1 MKKKLVKMIELLKGI
16 LTLLG
21 TASFMIAVGCVCIRL
36 KLFKSL
42 APKNNMTSK
51 LAIALVFGL
60 LAIYG
65 TLMGT
70 ETSGAIVNVRELASM
85 IAGVAG
91 GPISGLLAGLIGGIH
106 RYSVGGFTAL
116 PCSVSTVLLGVISGF
131 ASKWIT
137 GKAYLLKGAVLGFIL
152 ESFAMALILVLT
164 EPLTQAVTIVE
175 QIAIPMI
182 TADTIG
188 LVLWLS
194 LSKMRKSA

>member
-21 TASFMIAVGCVCIRL
+21 TASFMIVVGCVCIRL

-116 PCSVSTVLLGVISGF
+116 PCSVSTVLLGVISGV

>member
-1 MKKKLVKMIELLKGI
+1 MIELLKSI
-16 LTLLG
+16 LALLG
-21 TASFMIAVGCVCIRL
+21 TASFMIAVGCICIRL
-36 KLFKSL
+36 KLFESSAL
-42 APKNNMTSK
+42 KNNTIGK
-51 LAIALVFGL
+51 LAIVLVFGL

-70 ETSGAIVNVRELASM
+70 ETAGAIVNVRELAAM

-131 ASKWIT
+131 ASKWLT
-137 GKAYLLKGAVLGFIL
+137 GKAYLLKGVVFGLIL

-164 EPLTQAVTIVE
+164 TSFTQAVTTVE

-188 LVLWLS
+188 LVLWLF